1 MKKFVLLC
9 VASIVALVLAACGSV
24 SVQSPTQIASA
35 VQSQVVKAC
44 AVVQPTLLSVQAMT
58 VADSSQQA
66 VLAQLVKD
74 NAAVCSGGATID
86 TTTVA
91 SLINTSIPAAI
102 QVVTLLPIDP
112 AAKTGV
118 QIGLIAFQTALS
130 AAVAQYG
137 APTAAPAPA
146 SGAVSV

>member
-1 MKKFVLLC
+1 MKRFFMLL
-9 VASIVALVLAACGSV
+9 AAGLVALVAGCASTGT
-24 SVQSPTQIASA
+24 QSPAQIAAA
-35 VQSQVVKAC
+35 VQVQVAKAC

-58 VADSSQQA
+58 VQSAPEQA

-86 TTTVA
+86 ATTVA

-130 AAVAQYG
+130 AAIAQYS
-137 APTAAPAPA
+137 APAAAPAPA
-146 SGAVSV
+146 SGAVSA